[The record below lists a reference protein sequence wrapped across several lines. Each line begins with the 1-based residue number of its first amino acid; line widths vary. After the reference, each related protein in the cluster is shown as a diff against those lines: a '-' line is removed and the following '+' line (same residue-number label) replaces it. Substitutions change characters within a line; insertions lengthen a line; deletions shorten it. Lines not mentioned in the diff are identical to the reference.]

1 MDAANTSSVLAVR
14 SFPESE
20 TAIEVLDDGVVCRR
34 RDWEHS
40 LKTVARMG
48 TTRGGEFVDGIYF
61 RYQGGQVRSLSS
73 LLSFVGSGQYQER
86 YQAVEVPP
94 TKIRRYQ
101 LDEARKF
108 ADDLG
113 VRLVAATHGN

>member
-1 MDAANTSSVLAVR
+1 
-14 SFPESE
+14 
-20 TAIEVLDDGVVCRR
+20 
-34 RDWEHS
+34 
-40 LKTVARMG
+40 MG
-48 TTRGGEFVDGIYF
+48 TKRGGEFVDGIYF